1 MKGEIETLFFHYLF
15 HLYHKEEKEF
25 ERLYEYNMIYNKK
38 KNLIHQLQQNK
49 KNWLEKIKKMFS
61 NEKL

>member
-38 KNLIHQLQQNK
+38 KFDTSIATKYK
-49 KNWLEKIKKMFS
+49 K
-61 NEKL
+61 

>member
-38 KNLIHQLQQNK
+38 KFDTSIATK
-49 KNWLEKIKKMFS
+49 
-61 NEKL
+61 